1 MNRIT
6 RLWML
11 AAALWAAWTFWVP
24 VARAA
29 DFTIQPVRL
38 PGGTTIFGSVSTDG
52 TLGPLSAEHLTGWQ
66 VTVRHSTRYRFD
78 PTQAGGVQALG
89 VAVSADGRR
98 LSVRTSPDGVR
109 DGGLLA
115 FGSFGPGPE
124 YGVQVANFTGPYAAG
139 GVAFYLAGAAF
150 EWQWLQAP
158 DGSRRVVAQSAAAA
172 PGQFRLVPV
181 VFPGG
186 ARLSGSIT
194 TDGSTGP
201 IGPAQILSW
210 DLQVDTADDTLYY
223 RDATGSN
230 SVVLPASQGFST
242 DGVVLSVARPG
253 GYLGFGVPPAP
264 PRRGAGAV
272 LADFTAEAPAQGQAG
287 WFDPFGLQWK
297 PLHFSGSLYPVAS
310 TQP

>member
-1 MNRIT
+1 MYRFI
-6 RLWML
+6 RLWLL
-11 AAALWAAWTFWVP
+11 AAALWPAALQMAWAT
-24 VARAA
+24 
-29 DFTIQPVRL
+29 DFAIQPVRL
-38 PGGTTIFGSVSTDG
+38 PGGTTIFGTVTTDG
-52 TLGPLSAEHLTGWQ
+52 TLGPLGPEQLTRWQ

-78 PTQAGGVQALG
+78 PSQTGGPQVLG
-89 VAVSADGRR
+89 VAVSADGRHMT
-98 LSVRTSPDGVR
+98 VRTSPDGLR

-158 DGSRRVVAQSAAAA
+158 NGSRRLVAQAAAGA

-181 VFPGG
+181 DFPGG
-186 ARLSGSIT
+186 ARLSGWIT

-201 IGPAQILSW
+201 IGTAQILSW
-210 DLQVDTADDTLYY
+210 NLQVDTAEDTVYY
-223 RDATGSN
+223 RDASGSN

-242 DGVVLSVARPG
+242 DGRTLNVVRPG
-253 GYLGFGVPPAP
+253 GYLGFGVPAAP

-272 LADFTAEAPAQGQAG
+272 LADFTAQAPSQGQAG

-297 PLHFSGSLYPVAS
+297 PLHFTGSLYPVATAS
-310 TQP
+310 P